1 MWYNSGSGL
10 QMNTRKDPYHS
21 GAGYIDFIR
30 SYTEWRKQYQ
40 DWWRSYRD
48 FTRSYTEWRKQY
60 QDWLTVTKKRPPGA
74 GLT

>member
-1 MWYNSGSGL
+1 MRYNSGSGL
-10 QMNTRKDPYHS
+10 EMNTLKDPYHS
-21 GAGYIDFIR
+21 

-60 QDWLTVTKKRPPGA
+60 QDWLTVTKKRPPDA